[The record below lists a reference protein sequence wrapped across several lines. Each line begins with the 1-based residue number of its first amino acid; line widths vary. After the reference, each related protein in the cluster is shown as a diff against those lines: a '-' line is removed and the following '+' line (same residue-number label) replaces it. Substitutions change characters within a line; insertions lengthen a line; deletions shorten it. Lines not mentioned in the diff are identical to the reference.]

1 MNSHG
6 NGEMEQTD
14 FSEEEGDSEKEI
26 VLPSK

>member
-14 FSEEEGDSEKEI
+14 FSEEKGDSEKEM
-26 VLPSK
+26 VFPSK